1 MNAAIVIAILGGS
14 LIAILSGMQAVE
26 RNRMRSSLSAYR
38 LGFPRD
44 LQAEDVVSALA
55 GFSGLLLPW
64 WKRWLAA
71 PFVSVEVH
79 ATSDGIE
86 HYVVVPASWSGQIE
100 NVLQSSLPSVRFEVV
115 DVPGAD
121 VRRAIEYRLSSHGR
135 VLNVDSKSMSAGL
148 LANLQPLKKEEKVVV
163 QWILTPHPPVA
174 PAKPTLPGSNGST
187 SIWSQPLD
195 SEDVGA
201 LRQKQSQPLLLASG
215 RIGAW
220 AAVSGSEVARLRSV
234 EGAWHASR
242 APGVHLRR
250 RWVPRTW
257 TAQAIEQRRPPGSS
271 WPATMNVEEMAG
283 FIGWPIGLLGMPG
296 LRLGGS
302 RQLPATPAIP
312 RTGIVLADSTFPGD
326 ARPLAMDVKSRLTHL
341 HLLGPTGVGKSN
353 LISQLAIEDMEAG
366 LGVILIDGKGDLC
379 EEILARIPEHR
390 RDDVILFDPSDTGNP
405 VGINPLETAHGA
417 SAEVVVENLVG
428 MFKSLYSQSWG
439 PRLEYVLRSALLTLA
454 AVEGTTLCEVPLI
467 LNDASYRRRIVSK
480 LDDPIGL
487 EAFWG
492 WYESLSDA
500 ERSVAIS
507 PVMNKLQ
514 SLAARPT
521 IRSII
526 GQSQPSLNFRD
537 VMKEGKI
544 VLCSLSSGMLGDD
557 AAALLGA
564 LIVAEVWHATTAR
577 AGLPPAQRTPVM
589 VHIDEFARFVH
600 LPTPM
605 PTVLAEARGLGCG
618 FALAHQGMDQL
629 SADLKS
635 AVLSNCRSRVLF
647 QLPAADARIMAKELG
662 GMLTPDDLQ
671 GLDAFEV
678 VCQIFAENR
687 TQAPV
692 TGRTRKLGP
701 PTTDPIAIRNAS
713 RGRFGVPREEVER
726 SIRERQSG
734 TVSGTIGRKPRSGG
748 GS

>member
-1 MNAAIVIAILGGS
+1 
-14 LIAILSGMQAVE
+14 
-26 RNRMRSSLSAYR
+26 
-38 LGFPRD
+38 
-44 LQAEDVVSALA
+44 
-55 GFSGLLLPW
+55 
-64 WKRWLAA
+64 
-71 PFVSVEVH
+71 
-79 ATSDGIE
+79 
-86 HYVVVPASWSGQIE
+86 
-100 NVLQSSLPSVRFEVV
+100 
-115 DVPGAD
+115 
-121 VRRAIEYRLSSHGR
+121 
-135 VLNVDSKSMSAGL
+135 
-148 LANLQPLKKEEKVVV
+148 
-163 QWILTPHPPVA
+163 
-174 PAKPTLPGSNGST
+174 
-187 SIWSQPLD
+187 
-195 SEDVGA
+195 
-201 LRQKQSQPLLLASG
+201 
-215 RIGAW
+215 
-220 AAVSGSEVARLRSV
+220 
-234 EGAWHASR
+234 
-242 APGVHLRR
+242 
-250 RWVPRTW
+250 
-257 TAQAIEQRRPPGSS
+257 
-271 WPATMNVEEMAG
+271 MNVEEMAG
-283 FIGWPIGLLGMPG
+283 FIGWPIGLMGMPG

-326 ARPLAMDVKSRLTHL
+326 SRPLAMDVKSRLTHL

-678 VCQIFAENR
+678 ICQIFAENR
-687 TQAPV
+687 TQAPA
-692 TGRTRKLGP
+692 TGRTRKLGLT
-701 PTTDPIAIRNAS
+701 TTDPIAIRNAS
-713 RGRFGVPREEVER
+713 RARFGVPREEVER

-734 TVSGTIGRKPRSGG
+734 AASGSIGRKPRSGG
-748 GS
+748 SS